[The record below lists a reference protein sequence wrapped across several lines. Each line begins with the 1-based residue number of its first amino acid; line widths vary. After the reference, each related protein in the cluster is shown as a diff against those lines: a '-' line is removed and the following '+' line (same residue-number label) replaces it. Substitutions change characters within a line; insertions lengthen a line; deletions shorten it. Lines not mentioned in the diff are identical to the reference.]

1 MLVLLYAS
9 YSELVM
15 SSFDRVAGL
24 CHLYPDCFGL
34 YVMSLF
40 MYIILF
46 FFSSRRRHTR
56 CALVTGVQ
64 TCALPISLNA
74 LQQADNYEEYD
85 RWLMSTPNSILSN
98 NSSHLHNKLQRA
110 HQSDP
115 GLAFEIVRIS
125 NERFPKMLYQWI
137 QHSFSQAFLDGQPD
151 SKEKN
156 ASLKLLSLCMNSSDP
171 SLQRQFTPL
180 NTWIN
185 AKTNRHQAGALEQ
198 PVSAIREMGQQYWT
212 ENNLG
217 RYSLLTTYLLKEA
230 GDSLQADDLL
240 NYTIQQLEEA
250 IQDSL
255 SNHQL
260 INRNILAHA
269 YFLQYRA
276 VLPSDSV
283 AALSYL
289 KKAAAYSP
297 KSEAE
302 KAYGS
307 FYDRL

>member
-1 MLVLLYAS
+1 MEWSISGDTTRFRVAADDKNYTIISSNGGNYQLDRKSLLLLSATRKFETTDKGQITRGSSSISRVSATTNPQTIDTAWVNMAVGSSYWSNRLKNNAEEYDSVKIMHYIEKYEKLYADDP
-9 YSELVM
+9 V
-15 SSFDRVAGL
+15 FINNA
-24 CHLYPDCFGL
+24 
-34 YVMSLF
+34 
-40 MYIILF
+40 
-46 FFSSRRRHTR
+46 
-56 CALVTGVQ
+56 
-64 TCALPISLNA
+64 LNA
-74 LQQADNYEEYD
+74 MQQADNYEEYD

-250 IQDSL
+250 IQD
-255 SNHQL
+255 
-260 INRNILAHA
+260 
-269 YFLQYRA
+269 
-276 VLPSDSV
+276 
-283 AALSYL
+283 
-289 KKAAAYSP
+289 
-297 KSEAE
+297 
-302 KAYGS
+302 
-307 FYDRL
+307 